1 MSPNLPQL
9 NYWIVKMFT
18 KEKTEQNNALISSI
32 IPEPQASLNPVSL
45 TRKETEQ
52 SETTAIL
59 AEQVSLDDQNDNT
72 ELADAV
78 RINSPVAEDST
89 EAGEYTSVP
98 YYRNNEWKGVVSL
111 YPKAYSQKPD
121 NSEGGKISLG
131 ICQRENR
138 KIVTATELKD
148 LILKGHPVAPASF
161 GKNEDGKDSRVARDA
176 EALNFFLLDFDNK
189 CGGGKDAPALYVE
202 EGVYLERILE
212 RFNLVGITPNIIHE
226 SASSKEGHRKYHVV
240 IFPKTPYEDLEKASK
255 LLKSLKKVFGSLIDS
270 SGLDI
275 VHFFYGA
282 DPNKSDSLVSFE
294 PNARMSTRQENQIF
308 DVARQTEEAQ
318 RIHDAEILEAENKRN
333 KSYKM
338 DVTEAEEESLDN
350 MQGEL
355 QTLYNSSDI
364 QLKKIKTCLKLLP
377 ESFVH
382 SSEEWFTVT
391 QALKFEAE
399 TRPEI
404 SQEIEGLWDTWS
416 KTSGSYNRQ
425 QNFARWNSL
434 TRTDSSAIT
443 LGSIIKNYLGGW
455 SRVRE
460 SLHDFYPEIKQ
471 QAAEI
476 YSRYDAVSNKKKL
489 ELDKQKQN
497 LTNAFNADD
506 SAQYMDKMPMRQR
519 VSHYIENYM
528 AQDLRYNLHLRE
540 FEYKGKILDIHDFH
554 LHLVVIFNKEV
565 SEAIFRKA
573 YEKYA
578 TKYAYHPFQEYIE
591 NLLDKEHQ
599 PSKAEYE
606 NAIEYLNKVATDY
619 LRVQNDFE
627 HLLFRKW
634 LLGVVCRVLEPG
646 YKFDG
651 VLMLK
656 GGQGLGKTTFFE
668 AVAGLEYYRS
678 HLGSIDRD
686 SLAKMHRA
694 IIIELAEISATF
706 GKVKNEALKNFIT
719 ERIDTFRRPYGY
731 TDLDH
736 PRRFV
741 FGGSTNDDEF
751 LTDPTGSRRYW
762 VLEINQMIDTKA
774 IAQHRDEIFR
784 AAYILKLYGEQPY
797 LNPEEST
804 INENRNKAHKK
815 VTLLDEAISE
825 IVVQRMN
832 NQEKVKGTLVEKIR
846 FQIPFLSNDLV
857 NDLRQDY
864 PTLKPTPHG
873 IKAALQ
879 SMGFEQVQKRVNGK
893 AGRWWEPT
901 DKYYELCQ
909 EAEAS

>member
-1 MSPNLPQL
+1 ML
-9 NYWIVKMFT
+9 
-18 KEKTEQNNALISSI
+18 KEKTEQNNSLNNSI
-32 IPEPQASLNPVSL
+32 VPENQASLNPISL
-45 TRKETEQ
+45 TQTETEQ
-52 SETTAIL
+52 LEVTDIL
-59 AEQVSLDDQNDNT
+59 AEPV
-72 ELADAV
+72 DAAC
-78 RINSPVAEDST
+78 INSSVVESST
-89 EAGEYTSVP
+89 EADHYNGFSYR
-98 YYRNNEWKGVVSL
+98 RNNEWKGTVSL
-111 YPKAYSQKPD
+111 YPKAYSQKPE
-121 NSEGGKISLG
+121 NSEAKKISFG
-131 ICQRENR
+131 ICQGENR
-138 KIVTATELKD
+138 QVVTATELKD

-161 GKNEDGKDSRVARDA
+161 GKNEEGKDSRVASDA

-189 CGGGKDAPALYVE
+189 CGGGKDAPPLYTE
-202 EGVYLERILE
+202 EGVYLEKILE

-226 SASSKEGHRKYHVV
+226 SASSKEGRGKYHIV
-240 IFPKTPYEDLEKASK
+240 IFPKTPYEDLERARK

-270 SGLDI
+270 NALKI
-275 VHFFYGA
+275 VQFFYGA
-282 DPNKSDSLVSFE
+282 DPNKSDSLISFE
-294 PNARMSTRQENQIF
+294 PNARMSTHQENLIF
-308 DVARQTEEAQ
+308 DIARQTEEAQ
-318 RIHDAEILEAENKRN
+318 RIHDAEILEAVNKEN
-333 KSYKM
+333 KSYKL
-338 DVTEAEEESLDN
+338 DVTEAEEESPDN

-355 QTLYNSSDI
+355 KTLYNSSDI

-377 ESFVH
+377 ENFVH
-382 SSEEWFTVT
+382 SNEEWFTVT

-399 TRPEI
+399 TCPEI
-404 SQEIEGLWDTWS
+404 SQEIEELWDTWS

-455 SRVRE
+455 SCVRE

-476 YSRYDAVSNKKKL
+476 YSRYDAASNKKKL
-489 ELDKQKQN
+489 ELDKQK
-497 LTNAFNADD
+497 LTNAFNAND
-506 SAQYMDKMPMRQR
+506 SAQYMDKMPIRQR

-540 FEYKGKILDIHDFH
+540 FEYKGEVLDIHDFH
-554 LHLVVIFNKEV
+554 LHLVVTFNKEV

-591 NLLDKEHQ
+591 NLLDKEYQ
-599 PSKAEYE
+599 PSKTEYE
-606 NAIEYLNKVATDY
+606 NSIKYLNKVATDY
-619 LRVQNDFE
+619 LRVQDDFE

-678 HLGSIDRD
+678 HLGNIDRD

-719 ERIDTFRRPYGY
+719 ERIDTFRRPYGL

-762 VLEINQMIDTKA
+762 VLEINELIDTKA

-784 AAYILKLYGEQPY
+784 AAYILKLYGEKPY
-797 LNPEEST
+797 LNSEEST

-815 VTLLDEAISE
+815 VTLLDEAIAE
-825 IVVQRMN
+825 IVVQRMK
-832 NQEKVKGTLVEKIR
+832 NQEKVKGTPVEKNR
-846 FQIPFLSNDLV
+846 FWIPFLSKDMLNELQ
-857 NDLRQDY
+857 NNF
-864 PTLKPTPHG
+864 PTLKPTTHG
-873 IKAALQ
+873 IKTALQ
-879 SMGFEQVQKRVNGK
+879 SIGFEQVQKRVNGK

-901 DKYYELCQ
+901 DKYYEICQ
-909 EAEAS
+909 EAEVC